1 MLASSGSSLS
11 SPDVGV
17 MVRRRLLRSGAAVGV
32 DAALAAVQASRPRAK
47 LNARQRRAVDAW
59 WAAERGGKKAE

>member
-1 MLASSGSSLS
+1 MSDPSVTL
-11 SPDVGV
+11 
-17 MVRRRLLRSGAAVGV
+17 

-47 LNARQRRAVDAW
+47 LNARQRRAVDAG